1 MKDKLTTLRWDLANG
16 WATTRA
22 IISGIGSVLCS
33 DIVYHEGGLSAKYN
47 LVKGVARYGF
57 TAARQLWYSAKCTP
71 NNVAVIDDLGQMTY
85 RELADDVE
93 AFARALAAR
102 GHGRDSRIGVM
113 LRNSRV
119 VIYGLGAKAHIAAD
133 IYLLNPQSSP
143 VQLQKSIEEHE
154 LDLLIIDEEYAGH
167 LPADWDACD
176 VVIGHAEDVYNP
188 KAPNP
193 AWPSFQQLTDN
204 APSDQEIKLPWH
216 PKQGKIVIMS
226 SGTSGTPK
234 GVLWREPAFPIGVTS
249 VLGKIPWRKNMMV
262 QQTASLFHSWGW
274 MNLNM
279 VLAHRAT
286 VILHRHFDPVQAM
299 EDLERYEVDAIASS
313 PIFLKEQLKVAQ
325 AGDYKHKQMEFICS
339 SGNAMLVELYEG
351 LRDQFGPSIQ
361 NFYGST
367 EVSLCTIADA
377 EELAANPQTSG
388 SAAAGV
394 RLEIHDDE
402 GNVLPP
408 NTPGRIYT
416 HSVTSMRRYTN
427 PRDKMRISRGLLEI
441 GDRGYIDDHGQLIV
455 QGRADDMIIVG
466 GENVYPRSCEE
477 ILARMPGVGDL
488 YIRGVEDPDTFQ
500 RLAAWVVREDNATGA
515 ALTEES
521 IQEYVASKLAEHSIP
536 RDVIFMDDLP
546 RNPTGKVMPRMLPM
560 PETPASSHP
569 LEDGPNTGEKVA

>member
-1 MKDKLTTLRWDLANG
+1 MKDTLNNLRWDLVNS
-16 WATTRA
+16 WATTSA
-22 IISGIGSVLCS
+22 IISGIGSVLGS

-47 LVKGVARYGF
+47 LVKGIARYGF
-57 TAARQLWYSAKCTP
+57 TAARQLWYSARCTP
-71 NNVAVIDDLGQMTY
+71 NTTAIIDDLGQITY
-85 RELADDVE
+85 RQLADEVE

-102 GHGRDSRIGVM
+102 GHGEGSRIGVM

-119 VIYGLGAKAHIAAD
+119 VVYGLGAKAHIAAD

-143 VQLQKSIEEHE
+143 VQLQKSIEEHG
-154 LDLLIIDEEYAGH
+154 LDVLIIDEEYASH
-167 LPADWDACD
+167 LPADWGACD
-176 VVIGHAEDVYNP
+176 VIIGHAEDVYNP
-188 KAPNP
+188 QAPNP
-193 AWPSFQQLTDN
+193 NWPSFQQLTDN
-204 APSDQEIKLPWH
+204 APAKGTIKLPWH

-234 GVLWREPAFPIGVTS
+234 GILWREPAFPIGVTS
-249 VLGKIPWRKNMMV
+249 ILGKIPWREGIMV

-299 EDLERYEVDAIASS
+299 EDLERYGVDAIASS

-325 AGDYKHKQMEFICS
+325 AGTYKHKQMEFICS

-367 EVSLCTIADA
+367 EVSLCTIAGSED
-377 EELAANPQTSG
+377 LAANPKSCG
-388 SAAAGV
+388 PAAAGV
-394 RLEIHDDE
+394 RLEIHDDD

-416 HSVTSMRRYTN
+416 RSVTSMRRYAN
-427 PRDKMRISRGLLEI
+427 PRDKMRVHRGLLEI
-441 GDRGYIDDHGQLIV
+441 GDRGYLDDKGNLFV

-477 ILARMPGVGDL
+477 ILARMPGVKDL
-488 YIRGVEDPDTFQ
+488 YVRGVEDPDTFQ
-500 RLAAWVVREDNATGA
+500 RLAAWVVREDNTEGTE
-515 ALTEES
+515 LTQGS
-521 IQEYVASKLAEHSIP
+521 IQEYVRAELAEHSIP

-560 PETPASSHP
+560 PETPAPSNSF
-569 LEDGPNTGEKVA
+569 